1 MLTREYPAFASDMA
15 TVLAA
20 AGATVEFL
28 YANGYKTVTARPT
41 DRPQPLRALALRRR
55 GGRGLS

>member
-1 MLTREYPAFASDMA
+1 MA

-28 YANGYKTVTARPT
+28 YANGYKTVTPDRRP
-41 DRPQPLRALALRRR
+41 
-55 GGRGLS
+55 